1 MHTKD
6 NQFRGNS
13 ALPTEQR
20 MEKPKNE
27 DKKAQKHSKIVQMNF
42 YITQYISKI

>member
-27 DKKAQKHSKIVQMNF
+27 DKKAQKHSIIVQMNF